1 MRGIRCYP
9 ARRFVA
15 DFVLIGA
22 LLLAVPEG
30 VGAVA
35 QTLPAEEVAAATAAL
50 ALPQPLAPAEAARL
64 HRVFRLQA
72 IGDLQGAARAAS
84 RLDDGSPLGRAMYG
98 HVLADRYLH
107 PSSRPDSAA
116 LRDWL
121 ARWPD
126 LPDAPAIDR
135 LLRARLPDGEPAPP
149 PPAAIAAEPEP
160 VAGEAEEAPPLRR
173 NPELDRDVHA
183 RARDRGAEGVLR
195 LLARTPGLSADYA
208 AVLRGEAAQILF
220 TLNRD
225 AEAIALC
232 AGEARRRAT
241 LAGFAAGLAAWREGQ
256 TEMAGTLFADAWGA
270 PHGSPA
276 QDAAAAYWAARA
288 ARANGDAAGAVLWLR
303 RAAEQGRSFYGLLAR
318 RRLGLRRLAPAE
330 PGERET
336 PGIAD
341 IAALAATAPGLRA
354 FALLQAGEP
363 ARAEAEMR
371 LLLPAVAQDRA
382 LGRAAML
389 VSAEAGLT
397 EVAAAFAD
405 ALAAGGHPR
414 PTVPVRL
421 PVLRPA
427 GGFRVDP
434 AMLYGIARTESN
446 FDPNMISSAGALGL
460 LQIMPETAHD
470 LLGRRLTSRAEL
482 LDDPAFNLDLGQR
495 YIAFLAVQDQ
505 VSGDLIRLLAS
516 YNAGLGAFAR
526 WAAQIRDQGDPL
538 LFIEAIPVDETRAYV
553 PRVLTWT
560 WLYAARLHLP
570 AASLDELAAGA
581 WPRYH
586 GRDSE
591 RGETAWRASTKLAAS
606 SP

>member
-1 MRGIRCYP
+1 MRGIGRPP
-9 ARRFVA
+9 ARSFVA
-15 DFVLIGA
+15 VFALIA
-22 LLLAVPEG
+22 TLLLTMPG
-30 VGAVA
+30 RGRAVA
-35 QTLPAEEVAAATAAL
+35 QTLPDEEVAAAAAAL
-50 ALPQPLAPAEAARL
+50 ALPQPLPAAEAARL
-64 HRVFRLQA
+64 RHVFRLQA
-72 IGDLQGAARAAS
+72 MGDLAGAARVAAW
-84 RLDDGSPLGRAMYG
+84 LNDGSPLGRAMFG

-107 PSSRPDSAA
+107 PASRPDSAA

-135 LLRARLPDGEPAPP
+135 LLRARLPDGDPP
-149 PPAAIAAEPEP
+149 PPPLAAAPPLPDP
-160 VAGEAEEAPPLRR
+160 VAEEAEAAPSLHR

-183 RARDRGAEGVLR
+183 RARDHGAAGVLR
-195 LLARTPGLSADYA
+195 LLGRTPGLSADYA

-225 AEAIALC
+225 ADAIALG
-232 AGEARRRAT
+232 AGDARGRAT
-241 LAGFAAGLAAWREGQ
+241 LAGFASGLAAWREGQ
-256 TEMAGTLFADAWGA
+256 TETAGTLFAAAWAA
-270 PHGSPA
+270 PLGSPA
-276 QDAAAAYWAARA
+276 QRAAAAFWAGRA
-288 ARANGDAAGAVLWLR
+288 ARASGDGAAAVLWLR

-330 PGERET
+330 SGERET
-336 PGIAD
+336 SGIAD
-341 IAALAATAPGLRA
+341 IAAVAATAPGLRA

-363 ARAEAEMR
+363 ARAEAELR

-389 VSAEAGLT
+389 VAAQAGLT

-414 PTVPVRL
+414 PALPVRL

-427 GGFRVDP
+427 GGFRIDP

-446 FDPNMISSAGALGL
+446 FDPAMISSAGALGL

-505 VSGDLIRLLAS
+505 VAGDLIRLLAS

-570 AASLDELAAGA
+570 APSLDELAAGA

-586 GRDSE
+586 ARETE
-591 RGETAWRASTKLAAS
+591 RGEAAWRESTKLAAS